1 MSKQHSRPESSSR
14 GRRSAPG
21 YRRVG
26 GVAATARAA
35 LAGAAVVLGVG
46 ACTTGARSGR
56 PFVPLAERLETPRE
70 AVGADLNDRPDPS
83 EPVIDTAVVLEDR
96 HVGKIREADLAEMRR
111 AWRLFVRKDPAWPEA
126 RDRWIAMGGAAPYVL
141 AENLLRYFVSASAF
155 GDRRDLSWIAV
166 SAKKIGE
173 PAVGYFGGMLVLD
186 RKPLDRPVRIRG
198 KDGSSKVLDV
208 WVNDDVT
215 RQQLCGILAHVGEP
229 AVRTLSSD
237 AYLRRSSP
245 NARRYVM
252 YALGRIGSDR
262 AVDALAP
269 MLGAADWQDR
279 ATAAKSLGL
288 AIAYAKNE
296 RARAPLQ
303 AALSDRDPF
312 VRKKAEEGLEGK
324 SRLDF

>member
-1 MSKQHSRPESSSR
+1 MSRQVSRPVSR
-14 GRRSAPG
+14 PRRVPSEAGRRRAAAA
-21 YRRVG
+21 VG
-26 GVAATARAA
+26 AARAA
-35 LAGAAVVLGVG
+35 LVWAAVAVAVG

-56 PFVPLAERLETPRE
+56 PFVPLAERLDAPRE
-70 AVGADLNDRPDPS
+70 AVGAELNDRPDPG
-83 EPVIDTAVVLEDR
+83 EPVTDTPVVLEDR

-111 AWRLFVRKDPAWPEA
+111 AWRLFLRKDPAWPEA

-229 AVRTLSSD
+229 AVEALSSD
-237 AYLRRSSP
+237 AYLRRSSQ

-262 AVDALAP
+262 AVDALVP

-288 AIAYAKNE
+288 AIAYARNE

-303 AALSDRDPF
+303 AALADRDPF
-312 VRKKAEEGLEGK
+312 VRKKAEEALAGK